1 MSLLDVLLCNSTVM
15 YIVLENY
22 YTTISFGTFTAIK
35 VAHLTCILKSDIY
48 VGGNVSTN
56 AFNMPSTR
64 RAMYTFCALHNSL
77 FYLYMTVA
85 CLTRLAHGGIQ
96 EIRIQ
101 FSYQIVYPM
110 FPFSKQWPVY
120 ALWRYQWMSLLLEFR
135 ESSCG

>member
-15 YIVLENY
+15 YIVLEN

-64 RAMYTFCALHNSL
+64 RAMYTFCALHN
-77 FYLYMTVA
+77 FHFT
-85 CLTRLAHGGIQ
+85 CI
-96 EIRIQ
+96 
-101 FSYQIVYPM
+101 
-110 FPFSKQWPVY
+110 
-120 ALWRYQWMSLLLEFR
+120 
-135 ESSCG
+135 